1 MSLVLDT
8 SATLAWLL
16 AEPAAGIDAVLDQV
30 VDHGAVVPSIW
41 RYEVVNALMTSLK
54 RQRIDD
60 AFRGKALDRL
70 ADLPIAIDGES
81 TDRAWT
87 TTLMFAASHH
97 LTIYD
102 AAFLE
107 LAQRLELPLAT
118 LDKRLAQAAHQAG
131 IPLLL

>member
-41 RYEVVNALMTSLK
+41 RYEVANALMTSLR

-70 ADLPIAIDGES
+70 ADLPIAI
-81 TDRAWT
+81 RWRK
-87 TTLMFAASHH
+87 H
-97 LTIYD
+97 
-102 AAFLE
+102 
-107 LAQRLELPLAT
+107 
-118 LDKRLAQAAHQAG
+118 
-131 IPLLL
+131 